1 MKTKTKSKA
10 TPKTKSKA
18 EAPLPLAVPE
28 TVNPGLVNMAVPKL
42 SKNELLTA
50 LVERARIKHEEESAA
65 ARLLVDQTS
74 ERLKQAVLEHF
85 RSSPPDDFDAFPREY
100 DCSVVFV
107 PKSIPPHL
115 TLLQEE
121 DRAACRK
128 TPGIFIEGLTRRKIK
143 AAMDGSLPSSQR
155 IQAVLGN
162 TEAIK
167 TLDAALD
174 ALMSPDVKTLDA

>member
-50 LVERARIKHEEESAA
+50 LVERARIKHEEEKAA

-74 ERLKQAVLEHF
+74 ERLKQAVLE
-85 RSSPPDDFDAFPREY
+85 RLREYPDDFDVTFKEY
-100 DCSVVFV
+100 NCSVVST
-107 PKSIPPHL
+107 PKVIPPRL
-115 TLLQEE
+115 LRLQEE
-121 DRAACRK
+121 YQEACCK
-128 TPGIFIEGLTRRKIK
+128 SPGWFDADGTRRKIR
-143 AAMDGSLPSSQR
+143 AAMDGTSTSSQR

-162 TEAIK
+162 MEAVK
-167 TLDAALD
+167 SLDAALD
-174 ALMSPDVKTLDA
+174 AVMSPDVKTLDA